1 MTVLPLGREPET
13 WSEGWEQQK
22 LKALGSLRLEYDAAT
37 LVVGLGP
44 VLSFPSNCPSMGP
57 APRCMNTHDV
67 LSLQPSQ
74 GSWAPGWNCGSPD
87 SMAFDGWL
95 LAGGFHCFLIPKW
108 TTGPT
113 PVDWACILSGLF
125 WSHFG
130 KPFPLLVF
138 PATLLM
144 VLQFSTGGYMGPW
157 CLNCSLYPHRT
168 GSWIF
173 ECHVPIVTGP
183 APLESTR
190 WVG

>member
-13 WSEGWEQQK
+13 QSEGWEQQK
-22 LKALGSLRLEYDAAT
+22 LKALGSPAAAT
-37 LVVGLGP
+37 LVVGLEP
-44 VLSFPSNCPSMGP
+44 VLSFPCHCPSMGL
-57 APRCMNTHDV
+57 APRSCPCCH
-67 LSLQPSQ
+67 LR
-74 GSWAPGWNCGSPD
+74 GHG
-87 SMAFDGWL
+87 L
-95 LAGGFHCFLIPKW
+95 LAGIVGHRMRWLLMAGCWQRASIASSFPSVW

-113 PVDWACILSGLF
+113 PVGWACVLSGLL

-130 KPFPLLVF
+130 KPFPLLIF

-157 CLNCSLYPHRT
+157 GLNCSSNPHRT
-168 GSWIF
+168 GPWIF
-173 ECHVPIVTGP
+173 KCHVPIVTGP